1 MIKLA
6 DFSREY
12 NLLKDEIDKE
22 LQSVLKSGA
31 FIMGKQVGELEKNL
45 SDYLGCRAF
54 TVASGTD
61 ALLIALR
68 AASIGEGDEVIT
80 TPFTFVA
87 TASTITFV
95 GAKPV
100 FVDIDEE
107 TLNLDPKLIEEKITD
122 KTKAIL
128 PVHLFGHS
136 AEMDEI
142 MKIAKKY
149 NLIVIED
156 NAQAFGSVYKGKK
169 TGSIG
174 DISAL
179 SFFPTKNLGAYGDA
193 GAVFAKDDDICERI
207 DMLRSHGSRK
217 KYLHE
222 IIGYNSRCDTMQ
234 AAILNVKL
242 KYFEEFIEKKR
253 QLAAIY
259 LKELKDIVLL
269 PSEKDDCLHTYH
281 QFTIRVKDRENFIS
295 YLSSNEIQSA
305 IHYPLPLHLQKA
317 FEYLGYYEGSF
328 PVAEMVSKEVL
339 SLPIFHM
346 LKEEEIYK
354 VCQIIKNR

>member
-1 MIKLA
+1 MVKLA
-6 DFSREY
+6 DFNKEY
-12 NLLKDEIDKE
+12 NELKDEIDRE
-22 LQSVLKSGA
+22 VLKVLDSGSY
-31 FIMGKQVGELEKNL
+31 IMGKDVRELEAKL
-45 SDYLGCRAF
+45 SNYLGMKAY

-68 AASIGEGDEVIT
+68 AASIGHGDEVIT

-107 TLNLDPKLIEEKITD
+107 TFNINPKLIEEKITQ

-136 AEMDEI
+136 ADMDEI
-142 MKIAKKY
+142 LRIAKKY
-149 NLIVIED
+149 NLLVIED
-156 NAQAFGSVYKGKK
+156 NAQAFGSFYKGKK

-179 SFFPTKNLGAYGDA
+179 SFFPTKNLGAYGDG
-193 GAVFAKDDDICERI
+193 GAVFAKDEEICEKI
-207 DMLRSHGSRK
+207 DMLRSHGSKK

-222 IIGYNSRCDTMQ
+222 IIGYNSRLDTIQ

-242 KYFEEFIEKKR
+242 KYFEDFIEKKR
-253 QLAAIY
+253 KLASIY
-259 LKELKDIVLL
+259 LEELKGVVKL
-269 PSEKDDCLHTYH
+269 PVEKENCYHTYH
-281 QFTIRVKDRENFIS
+281 QFTIRVKNRDELS
-295 YLSSNEIQSA
+295 LDLSSNNIQSA
-305 IHYPLPLHLQKA
+305 VHYPLPLHLQKA
-317 FEYLGYYEGSF
+317 FNYLGYKEGSF
-328 PVAEMVSKEVL
+328 PVAERVSKEVL
-339 SLPIFHM
+339 SLPIFHT
-346 LKEEEIYK
+346 LSEEEIYR
-354 VCQIIKNR
+354 VCQVIKNR

>member
-6 DFSREY
+6 DFNKEY
-12 NLLKDEIDKE
+12 NKLKNEIDRE
-22 LQSVLKSGA
+22 VLKVLDSGSY
-31 FIMGKQVGELEKNL
+31 IMGKEVRDLETNL
-45 SDYLGCRAF
+45 SNYLGVKAY

-68 AASIGEGDEVIT
+68 AASIGQGDEVIT

-87 TASTITFV
+87 TASTITFT

-107 TLNLDPKLIEEKITD
+107 TFNINPKLIEEKITER
-122 KTKAIL
+122 TKAIL

-136 AEMDEI
+136 ADMEEI
-142 MKIAKKY
+142 LRIAKKY

-156 NAQAFGSVYKGKK
+156 NAQAFGSLYNGKK

-193 GAVFAKDDDICERI
+193 GAVFAKDEKICEKI
-207 DMLRSHGSRK
+207 DMLRSHGSKK
-217 KYLHE
+217 KYLYE
-222 IIGYNSRCDTMQ
+222 IIGYNSRLDTIQ

-242 KYFEEFIEKKR
+242 KYFENFIEKKR
-253 QLAAIY
+253 KLASIY
-259 LKELKDIVLL
+259 LEELKGFVAL
-269 PSEKDDCLHTYH
+269 PVEKENCRHSYH
-281 QFTIRVKDRENFIS
+281 QFTIRVKNRDELFS
-295 YLSSNEIQSA
+295 YLSSNNIQSA

-317 FEYLGYYEGSF
+317 FNYLGYKEGSF
-328 PVAEMVSKEVL
+328 PVAEKVSKEVL
-339 SLPIFHM
+339 SLPIFHT
-346 LKEEEIYK
+346 LSEEEIYR
-354 VCQIIKNR
+354 VCQVIKNR